1 MTDPNHQ
8 DPPGTD
14 LPREEPPTLSAAD
27 PPSAASLPS
36 TAGLSTD
43 ETADGALLE
52 IPGRPHPV
60 HEPEAPELDLKGLLA
75 DLLDSAQRE
84 SSAATKSR
92 ALLVASDLSLFL
104 GRRDVAVETA
114 RSAAD
119 IAPKSALAAT
129 QARAL
134 GVDDQEGLIRRLE
147 TTMRLAESAPSR
159 THIALQLAAELSRQG
174 STLKASGVLDHIAR
188 LGSLDMRV
196 QLQRLLTRLTSGEP
210 LGGLALSSPLKEKG
224 EAIEELLGGSE
235 AQLGASEAQLGASEA
250 QDPRAYLE
258 YFRVAKELRHA
269 RVSDAMRVLDAG
281 HLEPE
286 RKGELLS
293 AHAARL
299 PGGLPASRSRRCLRS
314 RIGLPRSRAR

>member
-1 MTDPNHQ
+1 QTGARPDVTDPNHQ

-188 LGSLDMRV
+188 LGSLD
-196 QLQRLLTRLTSGEP
+196 
-210 LGGLALSSPLKEKG
+210 
-224 EAIEELLGGSE
+224 
-235 AQLGASEAQLGASEA
+235 
-250 QDPRAYLE
+250 
-258 YFRVAKELRHA
+258 
-269 RVSDAMRVLDAG
+269 
-281 HLEPE
+281 
-286 RKGELLS
+286 
-293 AHAARL
+293 
-299 PGGLPASRSRRCLRS
+299 
-314 RIGLPRSRAR
+314 